1 MVANHST
8 RTRAR
13 ASKPAAGSTD
23 APSPVATRWAQE
35 LGDMKSRLEIISAT
49 VAVAVNALEGQNAE
63 IDLDV
68 ANTLRNSVRNAL
80 ADQVDRLSELIEKA
94 DPPYVLRPRQ

>member
-1 MVANHST
+1 MVTNHST

-13 ASKPAAGSTD
+13 ASKPPVRTTP
-23 APSPVATRWAQE
+23 APTTVPARCVQE
-35 LGDMKSRLEIISAT
+35 LSELRSRLEIISST

-68 ANTLRNSVRNAL
+68 ANTLRISVRNAL
-80 ADQVDRLSELIEKA
+80 ADQVERLSLLIQT
-94 DPPYVLRPRQ
+94 LQ